1 MSGQRHRV
9 LGRLQQAILS
19 LLWNREMYGMEIQR
33 RLRFQGIKVSAGQL
47 YPALKRMEERQWVI
61 SREERRVG
69 ADRVYYTISSEGKE
83 TLVHNTLDLIRFF
96 ESIIDE
102 AVYPIYSKAAKR
114 LGIGP
119 GTVIIDF
126 SNPSV
131 ESLRTE
137 LSALTAPGGRYY
149 ISSRDKEQMNILK
162 EWVEYEKL
170 HDTITILEESGYTVA
185 LPDKSVDVALV
196 IFTLHEDDTEWILSE
211 INRVLKPSGRCLI
224 VDIEAREKDHFRE
237 VFYAQVMPGH
247 SRSGIDMDVLLPML
261 EEKNL
266 KITEEHYEKG
276 LIMLRA
282 QPQTET

>member
-9 LGRLQQAILS
+9 LGRVQQAILS

-33 RLRFQGIKVSAGQL
+33 RLRFQGIMVSAGQL
-47 YPALKRMEERQWVI
+47 YPALKKMEERQWVI
-61 SREERRVG
+61 SREESRIG

-102 AVYPIYSKAAKR
+102 AVYPIYSNAAKR

-119 GTVIIDF
+119 GTVIVDF
-126 SNPSV
+126 SNPSI

-137 LSALTAPGGRYY
+137 LSVLTAPGGRYY
-149 ISSRDKEQMNILK
+149 ISSRNKEQMNILK

-196 IFTLHEDDTEWILSE
+196 IFTLHEDDTGWILSE
-211 INRVLKPSGRCLI
+211 AHRILKPSGRCLI
-224 VDIEAREKDHFRE
+224 VDIEAREKEHFRE
-237 VFYAQVMPGH
+237 VFYAQVMPDH
-247 SRSGIDMDVLLPML
+247 SRSGIDMEVLLPML
-261 EEKNL
+261 GERSL
-266 KITEEHYEKG
+266 KITEERYEKG
-276 LIMLRA
+276 LIMLRV
-282 QPQTET
+282 QPQP

>member
-1 MSGQRHRV
+1 MSSQRHRV

-33 RLRFQGIKVSAGQL
+33 RLRFQGMKVSAAQL

-83 TLVHNTLDLIRFF
+83 TLVHNTLDLIHFF

-102 AVYPIYSKAAKR
+102 AIYPIYRKAAKG
-114 LGIGP
+114 LDIDP
-119 GTVIIDF
+119 GTVIVDF
-126 SNPSV
+126 SNPSI
-131 ESLRTE
+131 ESLRIE

-149 ISSRDKEQMNILK
+149 ISSRDREQMNILK

-170 HDTITILEESGYTVA
+170 HDTITIMEESGYAFAV
-185 LPDKSVDVALV
+185 PDKSVDVALV

-211 INRVLKPSGRCLI
+211 VHRILKPSGRCLI
-224 VDIEAREKDHFRE
+224 VDVEARDKEHFRE
-237 VFYAQVMPGH
+237 VFYAQVLPDH
-247 SRSGIDMDVLLPML
+247 SRSGIDMEVLLPLL
-261 EEKNL
+261 EEKSL
-266 KITEEHYEKG
+266 KITEQHFEKG
-276 LIMLRA
+276 LIMLRV
-282 QPQTET
+282 QPQTVT

>member
-1 MSGQRHRV
+1 MSGPRHRV

-33 RLRFQGIKVSAGQL
+33 RLRFQGVKVSAAQL

-61 SREERRVG
+61 SREESRIG

-83 TLVHNTLDLIRFF
+83 TLIHNTMNLIRFF

-102 AVYPIYSKAAKR
+102 AVYPIYRGAAKE

-119 GTVIIDF
+119 GTVIVDF
-126 SNPSV
+126 SNPSI
-131 ESLRTE
+131 ESLRIE
-137 LSALTAPGGRYY
+137 LATLTAPGGRYY
-149 ISSRDKEQMNILK
+149 ISSRDDEQTNILK

-170 HDTITILEESGYTVA
+170 QDTITILEESGHTVA
-185 LPDKSVDVALV
+185 VPDRSVDVALV

-211 INRVLKPSGRCLI
+211 VNRILKPSGYCLI
-224 VDIEAREKDHFRE
+224 VDIEARDKEHFRE
-237 VFYAQVMPGH
+237 VFYAQAVPGH
-247 SRSGIDMDVLLPML
+247 SRSGIDMGILLPLL

-266 KITEEHYEKG
+266 KITKQHIEKG
-276 LIMLRA
+276 LILLTV
-282 QPQTET
+282 QPQTII